1 MTNRYRYVCMPV
13 VLYLKQQKWGSDIC
27 NANITCLGVIPVLV
41 QLSKK
46 KKNGGTSNLFFW
58 SPVQGYFTL
67 HLRYIKYK
75 LPDSVLC
82 SNLVR

>member
-46 KKNGGTSNLFFW
+46 EKMVEHQIYSFGHQCKVIL
-58 SPVQGYFTL
+58 
-67 HLRYIKYK
+67 
-75 LPDSVLC
+75 LC
-82 SNLVR
+82 I